1 MPMAYL
7 YGQKFVGPITHTIL
21 SIREEIYSVPYNKV
35 DWSKARTS
43 SAKVSVFSFLRLIA
57 P

>member
-7 YGQKFVGPITHTIL
+7 YGKKFVGPITHTIL